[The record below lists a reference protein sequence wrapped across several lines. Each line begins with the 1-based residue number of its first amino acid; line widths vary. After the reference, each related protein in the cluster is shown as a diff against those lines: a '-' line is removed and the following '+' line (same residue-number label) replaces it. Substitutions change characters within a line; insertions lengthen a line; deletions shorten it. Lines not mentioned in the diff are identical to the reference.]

1 MVEFYYDNVNFCEG
15 SYSPKLLATS
25 PSNLQIMSV
34 LFSYKLISLN
44 IWVAK
49 FKGSIVLRV
58 CAHSD
63 ANIMKRTLLSLTQTT
78 WKTIAKKPQKLTRFL
93 SGCLFVYSFCQF
105 LQVDPYLRTENFTNT
120 CQRARFREHRHDC

>member
-15 SYSPKLLATS
+15 YYSPKLLATS

-49 FKGSIVLRV
+49 FKASIVLRF
-58 CAHSD
+58 CAYSD

-105 LQVDPYLRTENFTNT
+105 LQVDPYLRTKNFTNT